1 VHQATFTPT
10 WPPDT
15 TQAGP
20 MICSPRVL
28 LSLAKLTCLA
38 IVIIQT
44 SLNIYDEFH
53 TNKTEDDTYTKL
65 LSKIEFPIVFNVI
78 ISPSFQ
84 AKKFK
89 DFGFRSSLEYF
100 LGMNSL
106 TPSSSGGWAGYSED
120 GITYNVSGKKK
131 GLTTGC
137 PGMSCAIFFSLP
149 IGENVVDL

>member
-1 VHQATFTPT
+1 
-10 WPPDT
+10 
-15 TQAGP
+15 

-28 LSLAKLTCLA
+28 LSLAKLACLA

-53 TNKTEDDTYTKL
+53 TNKTEDDTYTKP

-84 AKKFK
+84 AEKFK

-106 TPSSSGGWAGYSED
+106 TPPSSGGWAGYSDD
-120 GITYNVSGKKK
+120 GMTSNVSGRKRVKLIFLQFQINPSCFYMRVEG
-131 GLTTGC
+131 GLEG
-137 PGMSCAIFFSLP
+137 GGG
-149 IGENVVDL
+149 IGLK